1 MKLSSSLR
9 YLFLL
14 VASFFTN
21 SMVSVAQ
28 DSLQKPKQI
37 IAANSDF
44 ATTSFLYEN
53 GRINLVV
60 YVLAIIFVGIILY
73 LVRIERKLSKLE
85 KNNS

>member
-1 MKLSSSLR
+1 MKLSSSFR
-9 YLFLL
+9 FSFLL
-14 VASFFTN
+14 VATFLINVFS
-21 SMVSVAQ
+21 SMAQ

-73 LVRIERKLSKLE
+73 LVRIERKISKLE